1 MSAPTSLAKGDPTLP
16 GRRVLVIDDDFEIRL
31 MLALTFEQAGYSVVT
46 AASGAEGLKA
56 ARLTRPSVIVLD
68 LMMPVMDGHGFR
80 ARQRADPELG
90 TIPVIVVSAAHDLGQ
105 KTKHLDAVAVFTK
118 PFDFNALLEAV
129 AEAGRQA

>member
-1 MSAPTSLAKGDPTLP
+1 M
-16 GRRVLVIDDDFEIRL
+16 LVIDDDFEIRL
-31 MLALTFEQAGYSVVT
+31 MLSLTFEQAGYSVVT

-68 LMMPVMDGHGFR
+68 LMMPVMDGHAFR

-90 TIPVIVVSAAHDLGQ
+90 GIPVIVVSAVHDLGQ
-105 KTKHLDAVAVFTK
+105 KTQHLDAAAVFTK

-129 AEAGRQA
+129 AQAGRGAS